1 VSGAKRNDTNLQVER
16 KMDLVNF
23 LSEAHKNLPVRRK
36 FVSGAQRN
44 DTNFQEEGKE
54 VKEAKEVRKEVK
66 EVVKESWGDE
76 KLRKKIM
83 GSADNLSK
91 LYKMVFPQKV
101 Y

>member
-16 KMDLVNF
+16 KMDL
-23 LSEAHKNLPVRRK
+23 
-36 FVSGAQRN
+36 
-44 DTNFQEEGKE
+44 EEGKE

-76 KLRKKIM
+76 KMRKKIM

>member
-1 VSGAKRNDTNLQVER
+1 MSGAKRNDTNLQVER
-16 KMDLVNF
+16 KMDL
-23 LSEAHKNLPVRRK
+23 
-36 FVSGAQRN
+36 
-44 DTNFQEEGKE
+44 EEGKE